1 FFQQQALKTLSIH
14 KNKVK
19 IKCLK
24 VMQTMVKTHFVI
36 DKRKNVKYSLQMLLD
51 LMGISVQILAYSEI
65 FR

>member
-1 FFQQQALKTLSIH
+1 
-14 KNKVK
+14 
-19 IKCLK
+19 
-24 VMQTMVKTHFVI
+24 MQTMVKTHFVI